1 MESTKEPTILELAE
15 GMTKELLNLEGVLDS
30 RLNRVETK
38 PEQGSGAT
46 EKPQSVVGEII
57 NIMRWNLKKA
67 EELHARIIYEVLD
80 RIS

>member
-30 RLNRVETK
+30 RLSRGETSS
-38 PEQGSGAT
+38 EAQHGT
-46 EKPQSVVGEII
+46 VEKPQSVVGEII
-57 NIMRWNLKKA
+57 NIMLWNLKKA
-67 EELHARIIYEVLD
+67 EELHARVIYEVLD